1 MNEQPRLRIVAYAL
15 AGVLVLVVLTRYF
28 GDREAAPSQPPAEVA
43 LDEADARGGAA
54 DEPGASGELFV
65 HVAGAV
71 RKEGLYRVPAGSRV
85 GGAVERA
92 GGLERRAELS
102 GVNLAAQVQDGQQIV
117 VPERGAAAPPRATG
131 ASPGESSGS
140 ASSATSAA
148 GGAPAAPIS
157 LASATPEQLDAGVE
171 GIGPTLAARIVEFR
185 DQNGGFR
192 SIEQLRE
199 VDGIGEARFAA
210 LREAVSP

>member
-1 MNEQPRLRIVAYAL
+1 MDDRGRLRLAAYAV
-15 AGVLVLVVLTRYF
+15 AGVLVLVAGARYLE
-28 GDREAAPSQPPAEVA
+28 GRKAEPAEPPPTVA
-43 LDEADARGGAA
+43 LDGAEGEQGAGGGAS
-54 DEPGASGELFV
+54 DDLYV

-71 RKEGLYRVPAGSRV
+71 RDEGLYRVPSGSRV
-85 GGAVERA
+85 GAAVERA
-92 GGLERRAELS
+92 GGLERRAELA
-102 GVNLAAQVQDGQQIV
+102 GVNLAAQLQDGQQVV
-117 VPERGAAAPPRATG
+117 VPKRGATG
-131 ASPGESSGS
+131 AQSAAAGSAAPAASGS
-140 ASSATSAA
+140 SASPSPSGTA
-148 GGAPAAPIS
+148 AAPIS

-185 DQNGGFR
+185 EQNGGFE

>member
-1 MNEQPRLRIVAYAL
+1 MRIAAYAV
-15 AGVLVLVVLTRYF
+15 ACVLVLLGCVRYL
-28 GDREAAPSQPPAEVA
+28 GGGEAEPSTPPAEVT
-43 LDEADARGGAA
+43 LDGVESGGGEADERGAGS
-54 DEPGASGELFV
+54 SGELFV

-71 RKEGLYRVPAGSRV
+71 RKEGLYRVPSGARV
-85 GGAVERA
+85 GAAVKRA
-92 GGLERRAELS
+92 GGLESRAELS

-117 VPERGAAAPPRATG
+117 VPERGAAPPGQTAAVGSGAP
-131 ASPGESSGS
+131 GS
-140 ASSATSAA
+140 AASSTSTPGAT
-148 GGAPAAPIS
+148 AAPIS

-185 DQNGGFR
+185 DQNGGFQ
-192 SIEQLRE
+192 SVDQLRE